1 MHKTDS
7 AMFTLKLVLA
17 CFAILALTRLFVG
30 AEAALSNGLA
40 LSQAEYIAA
49 VGSPETG
56 PPARLL
62 VQAH

>member
-1 MHKTDS
+1 MHQADS

-30 AEAALSNGLA
+30 MEAALSNGLA

-49 VGSPETG
+49 VTPETG
-56 PPARLL
+56 PPARRV